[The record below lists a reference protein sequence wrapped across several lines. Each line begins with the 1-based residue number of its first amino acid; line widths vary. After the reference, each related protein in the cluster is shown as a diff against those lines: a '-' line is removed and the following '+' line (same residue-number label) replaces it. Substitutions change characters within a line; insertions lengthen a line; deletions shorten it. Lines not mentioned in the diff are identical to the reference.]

1 MEKQMPLNEY
11 CNWLEKLTESGDTI
25 SARGLQKWIERYA
38 SENLETKLK
47 NHGDIG
53 DVRNLL
59 LDFAD
64 YSENDKTSEATDECV
79 DNYLDQK
86 Q

>member
-1 MEKQMPLNEY
+1 MEIVDIRDEY
-11 CNWLEKLTESGDTI
+11 QEETGKTTMELTDCDLGARHTMEYVAWLES
-25 SARGLQKWIERYA
+25 
-38 SENLETKLK
+38 KLK
-47 NHGDIG
+47 NLGDIG

-79 DNYLDQK
+79 DNYLAQK